1 MLVLTRKVR
10 DEVIIG
16 ETIRVV
22 VLKAGNGRVKL
33 GFTAPED
40 VTIRREE
47 LCPKSPG
54 PQVQRPDAACNR
66 VA

>member
-22 VLKAGNGRVKL
+22 VLKAGRGRVSTYYEK
-33 GFTAPED
+33 
-40 VTIRREE
+40 
-47 LCPKSPG
+47 
-54 PQVQRPDAACNR
+54 
-66 VA
+66 